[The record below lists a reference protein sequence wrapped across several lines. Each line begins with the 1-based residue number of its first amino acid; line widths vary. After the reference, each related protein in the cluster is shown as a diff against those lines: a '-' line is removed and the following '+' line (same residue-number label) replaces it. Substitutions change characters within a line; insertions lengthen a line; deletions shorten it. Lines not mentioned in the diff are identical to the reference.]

1 MNTSVEYRLMQASV
15 DVENIIDEERKELVF
30 SAMAKYNEKA
40 KMDKETAEQEFLD
53 EVLHIERESMEQ
65 KERFMNMFNK
75 AVFHKA
81 VKQEKN

>member
-15 DVENIIDEERKELVF
+15 DVEHIIDKERKELVF
-30 SAMAKYNEKA
+30 SAMAKYNEKE
-40 KMDKETAEQEFLD
+40 KTDKEAAEQEFLD

-75 AVFHKA
+75 AM
-81 VKQEKN
+81 KQDKN

>member
-1 MNTSVEYRLMQASV
+1 MNTSAEYRLMQASV
-15 DVENIIDEERKELVF
+15 EHIIDEERKELVF

-75 AVFHKA
+75 AV
-81 VKQEKN
+81 KQEKN

>member
-1 MNTSVEYRLMQASV
+1 
-15 DVENIIDEERKELVF
+15 
-30 SAMAKYNEKA
+30 
-40 KMDKETAEQEFLD
+40 MDKETAEQEFLD